1 MSLKS
6 ARSYVTV
13 NPPRF
18 SQVFEPSDFRQELP
32 RRCGSYPCQSPP
44 PLPPYPNHRRSIV
57 STTSTAEIGKGLQFR
72 NNHNHS
78 VYKRQPSRIAQE
90 DETEN
95 HYNFII

>member
-1 MSLKS
+1 MS

-18 SQVFEPSDFRQELP
+18 SQVFEPSDFRRELP

-44 PLPPYPNHRRSIV
+44 PLPPHPNHRRSIV
-57 STTSTAEIGKGLQFR
+57 STTSTAEIGKGFQSR
-72 NNHNHS
+72 NNQNHS
-78 VYKRQPSRIAQE
+78 VYKRQPSRISQE